1 MVPGFY
7 PPLSFIFSGF
17 LVSFLLLLG
26 VWCLLMFFLSPSNP
40 SHLSH
45 HISSGLV
52 LLFWCKM
59 WVAGFQFV
67 VLSQAWFIHYT
78 HFFPHFCL
86 LRASFRA
93 SFRHPSVRPSV
104 LFALFFSIPDPFF
117 LCFPTSRFSRTKTK
131 TIKIKNQNSTRLD
144 SVFLGILVLVLVSL
158 PFIFVSSFLLLP
170 SVI

>member
-1 MVPGFY
+1 MWFLGSI
-7 PPLSFIFSGF
+7 PPLVLFFSGF
-17 LVSFLLLLG
+17 LVSFLLLLLG

-86 LRASFRA
+86 LRASFR
-93 SFRHPSVRPSV
+93 HPSVRLYCLHCSSQSPTHSSCV
-104 LFALFFSIPDPFF
+104 
-117 LCFPTSRFSRTKTK
+117 FPLLGSWERKRL
-131 TIKIKNQNSTRLD
+131 KIKTQFNSTRLC
-144 SVFLGILVLVLVSL
+144 FLGDLGLGLGL
-158 PFIFVSSFLLLP
+158 SSFHFSFLRFFFFRPLYD
-170 SVI
+170 